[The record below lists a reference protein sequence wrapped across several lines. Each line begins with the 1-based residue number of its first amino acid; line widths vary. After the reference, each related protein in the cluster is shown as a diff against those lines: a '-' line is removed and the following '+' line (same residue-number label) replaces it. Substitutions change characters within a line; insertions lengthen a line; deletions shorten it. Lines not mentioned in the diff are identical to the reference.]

1 MDQVGRRLTRRTHLG
16 VVGLTVGE
24 GQEGHQGTVLGC
36 ASGRQQ
42 LASSGRL
49 NSDPTVI
56 ASCAM
61 LLPLQPGTM
70 QLSCIFESLLEV
82 ALKLLNVSRDQKYLY
97 IQTDEGTRKQSLNW
111 RGVDQLEKKCR
122 SLIGHEIIH
131 TTSGAWD
138 KDVWFQDVI
147 PNKAAQNDVP
157 VGSASSMS
165 FDGQFPLGKTW
176 KSRSVRR
183 IYGPP
188 GTGKTTK
195 LVNIAKAAIQA
206 GIRPEDIGY
215 FAFTNVAA
223 DEARDRIANELDLEP
238 ARFANFSTLHS
249 LTTRM
254 GGNEGKSLCQ
264 KEHLQRFDS
273 NIGTREEWLRAG
285 DPSSVVV
292 RPEHP
297 VLSQY
302 SIMFN
307 RKQEKPT
314 FEGKSLDDAQS
325 ILNRYYGLT
334 IDTSRVDEFAKKY
347 FQEYED
353 FKKSNNLADFNDV
366 VFSVAK
372 ASFPAENIPTFE
384 LLIID
389 EAQDLSALQ
398 WDVVTKLSSKAKE
411 TIIAGDD
418 DQAIM
423 ESFGAAPHLFNEFPT
438 TVPDEVLPVSY
449 RLPRNIKNFVD
460 KHVVPRLGER
470 SNRKHKEWSENVD
483 AVDDGEVIR
492 AVTKKTINPSDKPAP
507 EPLSINKLLRIVEAF
522 KDEEW
527 LIMAPT
533 RATCNQISTGL
544 AALKVPHFC
553 HRQDVLGTD
562 SKIHVQTIHT
572 SKGMGS
578 DNAALVSV
586 SRGDSFLLDKDS
598 RLLYVALTRAKK
610 RLFIANQ

>member
-1 MDQVGRRLTRRTHLG
+1 M
-16 VVGLTVGE
+16 
-24 GQEGHQGTVLGC
+24 
-36 ASGRQQ
+36 
-42 LASSGRL
+42 
-49 NSDPTVI
+49 
-56 ASCAM
+56 
-61 LLPLQPGTM
+61 
-70 QLSCIFESLLEV
+70 
-82 ALKLLNVSRDQKYLY
+82 KLLNVSRDQKYLY
-97 IQTDEGTRKQSLNW
+97 IHTDDGIRKQSLNW

-131 TTSGAWD
+131 STSGDWD
-138 KDVWFQDVI
+138 SNVWFQDVTVI
-147 PNKAAQNDVP
+147 NAEQNIAP
-157 VGSASSMS
+157 PASESHRAS
-165 FDGQFPLGKTW
+165 DGQFPLGKTW
-176 KSRSVRR
+176 ASKSVRR

-195 LVNIAKAAIQA
+195 LVKIAMAAIQG

-223 DEARDRIANELDLEP
+223 DEARDRIANDLDLEP
-238 ARFANFSTLHS
+238 ALFSNFSTLHS

-307 RKQEKPT
+307 RKQQKPN
-314 FEGKSLDDAQS
+314 FDGKSLDDAQS
-325 ILNRYYGLT
+325 ILSRYYGLI
-334 IDTSRVDEFAKKY
+334 IDTQRVEEFAEKY
-347 FQEYED
+347 FQEYEL

-372 ASFPAENIPTFE
+372 ESFPAEKIPTFE

-398 WDVVTKLSSKAKE
+398 WDVVTKLSNRAKE
-411 TIIAGDD
+411 SIIAGDD

-438 TVPDEVLPVSY
+438 TVADEVLPVSY
-449 RLPRNIKNFVD
+449 RLPKNIKNFVD
-460 KHVVPRLGER
+460 KNVVPQLRNR
-470 SNRKHKEWSENVD
+470 SDRKEKEWSENLD
-483 AVDDGEVIR
+483 AIYDGEVIR
-492 AVTKKTINPSDKPAP
+492 SIIKKPINPSDKPEP
-507 EPLSINKLLRIVEAF
+507 EPLSINKLLRIVATRQG
-522 KDEEW
+522 EEW

-544 AALKVPHFC
+544 SALKVQHFC

-562 SKIHVQTIHT
+562 NKIHVQTIHT

-578 DNAALVSV
+578 DNAALVAV
-586 SRGDSFLLDKDS
+586 SRGDIFLLDKDT

-610 RLFIANQ
+610 RLFIANR

>member
-1 MDQVGRRLTRRTHLG
+1 M
-16 VVGLTVGE
+16 
-24 GQEGHQGTVLGC
+24 
-36 ASGRQQ
+36 
-42 LASSGRL
+42 
-49 NSDPTVI
+49 
-56 ASCAM
+56 
-61 LLPLQPGTM
+61 
-70 QLSCIFESLLEV
+70 
-82 ALKLLNVSRDQKYLY
+82 KLINVSRDQKYLY
-97 IQTDEGTRKQSLNW
+97 IQTDEGSRKQSLNW

-138 KDVWFQDVI
+138 KDVWFQDVTL
-147 PNKAAQNDVP
+147 NKAAQNVVP
-157 VGSASSMS
+157 IGSDSSMS
-165 FDGQFPLGKTW
+165 FDGQFSLGKTW
-176 KSRSVRR
+176 ASRSVRR

-195 LVNIAKAAIQA
+195 LVNIAKAAIEG

-223 DEARDRIANELDLEP
+223 DEARDRIANNLDLEP

-285 DPSSVVV
+285 DPFSVVV

-307 RKQEKPT
+307 RKQQKPT
-314 FEGKSLDDAQS
+314 FEGKSLDDALS
-325 ILNRYYGLT
+325 ILSRYYGLI
-334 IDTSRVDEFAKKY
+334 IDTSRVAEFTEKY
-347 FQEYED
+347 FQEYEF

-366 VFSVAK
+366 IFSVAK
-372 ASFPAENIPTFE
+372 ASFPAEKIPTFE

-460 KHVVPRLGER
+460 KHVVPKLGNR
-470 SNRKHKEWSENVD
+470 SDRKHKEWSENVD
-483 AVDDGEVIR
+483 AIDDGEVIR
-492 AVTKKTINPSDKPAP
+492 SITKKAINPSDKPVP
-507 EPLSINKLLRIVEAF
+507 EPLSINKLLRIIEAF

-562 SKIHVQTIHT
+562 NKIHVQTIHT

-586 SRGDSFLLDKDS
+586 SRGDSFLLDKDA

-610 RLFIANQ
+610 RLFIANR

>member
-1 MDQVGRRLTRRTHLG
+1 
-16 VVGLTVGE
+16 
-24 GQEGHQGTVLGC
+24 
-36 ASGRQQ
+36 
-42 LASSGRL
+42 
-49 NSDPTVI
+49 
-56 ASCAM
+56 M

-334 IDTSRVDEFAKKY
+334 IDTSSVDEFAKKY

>member
-1 MDQVGRRLTRRTHLG
+1 
-16 VVGLTVGE
+16 
-24 GQEGHQGTVLGC
+24 
-36 ASGRQQ
+36 
-42 LASSGRL
+42 
-49 NSDPTVI
+49 
-56 ASCAM
+56 M

>member
-1 MDQVGRRLTRRTHLG
+1 M
-16 VVGLTVGE
+16 
-24 GQEGHQGTVLGC
+24 
-36 ASGRQQ
+36 
-42 LASSGRL
+42 
-49 NSDPTVI
+49 
-56 ASCAM
+56 
-61 LLPLQPGTM
+61 
-70 QLSCIFESLLEV
+70 
-82 ALKLLNVSRDQKYLY
+82 KLLNVSRDQKYLY

>member
-1 MDQVGRRLTRRTHLG
+1 M
-16 VVGLTVGE
+16 
-24 GQEGHQGTVLGC
+24 
-36 ASGRQQ
+36 
-42 LASSGRL
+42 
-49 NSDPTVI
+49 
-56 ASCAM
+56 
-61 LLPLQPGTM
+61 
-70 QLSCIFESLLEV
+70 EV
-82 ALKLLNVSRDQKYLY
+82 MMKLFDVSRDQKYLY
-97 IQTDEGTRKQSLNW
+97 IHTDEGTRKQSLNW

-122 SLIGHEIIH
+122 SLVGHEIIH
-131 TTSGAWD
+131 STSGGWD
-138 KDVWFQDVI
+138 SNVWFQDVT
-147 PNKAAQNDVP
+147 PNNANQNIAP
-157 VGSASSMS
+157 PASETHRA
-165 FDGQFPLGKTW
+165 FEDQFPLGKTW
-176 KSRSVRR
+176 ASRSVRR

-195 LVNIAKAAIQA
+195 LVKIAMAAIQE

-223 DEARDRIANELDLEP
+223 DEARDRIAKDLDLEP
-238 ARFANFSTLHS
+238 ARFSNFSTLHS

-307 RKQEKPT
+307 RKQQKPN

-325 ILNRYYGLT
+325 ILSRYYGLI
-334 IDTSRVDEFAKKY
+334 IDTQRVEEFAEKY
-347 FQEYED
+347 FQEYEF

-372 ASFPAENIPTFE
+372 ESFPAEKIPTFE

-389 EAQDLSALQ
+389 EAQDLSSLQ
-398 WDVVTKLSSKAKE
+398 WDVVTKLSNRAKE
-411 TIIAGDD
+411 SIIAGDD

-449 RLPRNIKNFVD
+449 RLPKNIKNFVD
-460 KHVVPRLGER
+460 KNVVPKLRNR
-470 SNRKHKEWSENVD
+470 SDRKEKVWSENLN
-483 AVDDGEVIR
+483 ATHDGEVIR
-492 AVTKKTINPSDKPAP
+492 SIAKKAINPLDKPEP
-507 EPLSINKLLRIVEAF
+507 EPLSINKLLRIVATRQE
-522 KDEEW
+522 EEW

-544 AALKVPHFC
+544 AALKVQHFC

-562 SKIHVQTIHT
+562 NKIQVQTIHT

-578 DNAALVSV
+578 DNAALVAV
-586 SRGDSFLLDKDS
+586 SRGDIFLLDKDT
-598 RLLYVALTRAKK
+598 RLLYVALTRAKM
-610 RLFIANQ
+610 RLFIANR

>member
-1 MDQVGRRLTRRTHLG
+1 M
-16 VVGLTVGE
+16 
-24 GQEGHQGTVLGC
+24 
-36 ASGRQQ
+36 
-42 LASSGRL
+42 
-49 NSDPTVI
+49 
-56 ASCAM
+56 
-61 LLPLQPGTM
+61 
-70 QLSCIFESLLEV
+70 
-82 ALKLLNVSRDQKYLY
+82 KLLNVTRDEKYLY
-97 IQTDEGTRKQSLNW
+97 IHTDEGVRKQSLTW
-111 RGVDQLEKKCR
+111 RGVAQLEMKCR
-122 SLIGHEIIH
+122 SLVNQEIIH
-131 TTSGAWD
+131 TTSGTWD
-138 KDVWFQDVI
+138 KNVWFQDVTLI
-147 PNKAAQNDVP
+147 KPAQNIVP
-157 VGSASSMS
+157 IILDSSMS
-165 FDGQFPLGKTW
+165 FDSQFPLGKTW
-176 KSRSVRR
+176 ASRSVRR

-195 LVNIAKAAIQA
+195 LVNIAKAAIQR
-206 GIRPEDIGY
+206 GIGPEDIGY

-223 DEARDRIANELDLEP
+223 DEARDRIADDLELEP

-273 NIGTREEWLRAG
+273 NISTREEWLRAG

-307 RKQEKPT
+307 RKQQKPT
-314 FEGKSLDDAQS
+314 FEGKSLDDART
-325 ILNRYYGLT
+325 ILSRYYGLI
-334 IDTSRVDEFAKKY
+334 IDTSRVDEFAEKY
-347 FQEYED
+347 FKEYEE

-366 VFSVAK
+366 VLTVAN
-372 ASFPAENIPTFE
+372 ASFPAEKIPTFE

-398 WDVVTKLSSKAKE
+398 WDVVTKLSSKAKV

-423 ESFGAAPHLFNEFPT
+423 ESFGAAPELFNEFPT
-438 TVPDEVLPVSY
+438 TVPDEILPVSY

-460 KHVVPRLGER
+460 KHVVPRLADH

-483 AVDDGEVIR
+483 AIDDGMVIR
-492 AVTKKTINPSDKPAP
+492 TVSKKAINPSDKPEP
-507 EPLSINKLLRIVEAF
+507 EPLSINKLLRIVEALQN
-522 KDEEW
+522 EEW

-553 HRQDVLGTD
+553 QRQDVLGTD
-562 SKIHVQTIHT
+562 TKIQVQTIHT

-578 DNAALVSV
+578 ENAALVSV
-586 SRGDSFLLDKDS
+586 SRGDNFLLDKDT

-610 RLFIANQ
+610 RLFIANR

>member
-1 MDQVGRRLTRRTHLG
+1 M
-16 VVGLTVGE
+16 
-24 GQEGHQGTVLGC
+24 
-36 ASGRQQ
+36 
-42 LASSGRL
+42 
-49 NSDPTVI
+49 
-56 ASCAM
+56 
-61 LLPLQPGTM
+61 
-70 QLSCIFESLLEV
+70 
-82 ALKLLNVSRDQKYLY
+82 KLLDVSRDQKYLY
-97 IQTDEGTRKQSLNW
+97 IHTDDGTRKQSLNW

-122 SLIGHEIIH
+122 SLIGHEIFH
-131 TTSGAWD
+131 STSGAWD
-138 KDVWFQDVI
+138 GNVWFQDVT
-147 PNKAAQNDVP
+147 PNNSEQNLVP
-157 VGSASSMS
+157 PASDSS
-165 FDGQFPLGKTW
+165 RAFDGQFPLGKTW
-176 KSRSVRR
+176 ASKSVKR

-195 LVNIAKAAIQA
+195 LVNIAKAAIQG
-206 GIRPEDIGY
+206 GIDPEDIGY

-223 DEARDRIANELDLEP
+223 DEARDRIANDLDLEP
-238 ARFANFSTLHS
+238 ARFSNFSTLHS

-307 RKQEKPT
+307 RKQQKPS

-325 ILNRYYGLT
+325 ILSRFYGLI
-334 IDTSRVDEFAKKY
+334 IDTQRVEEFAAKY
-347 FQEYED
+347 FQEYEF

-372 ASFPAENIPTFE
+372 ASFPAEKIPTFE

-398 WDVVTKLSSKAKE
+398 WDVVTKLSIRAKE

-423 ESFGAAPHLFNEFPT
+423 ESFGAAPHLFNAFPT

-460 KHVVPRLGER
+460 KNVVPQLKNR
-470 SNRKHKEWSENVD
+470 SDRKHKEWSENVD
-483 AVDDGEVIR
+483 AIDDGEVIR
-492 AVTKKTINPSDKPAP
+492 SITKKAINASDKPEL
-507 EPLSINKLLRIVEAF
+507 EPLSINKLLRIVEAL
-522 KDEEW
+522 KNEEW

-544 AALKVPHFC
+544 TALKVPHFC

-562 SKIHVQTIHT
+562 NKIHVQTIHT

-586 SRGDSFLLDKDS
+586 SRGDNFLLDKDT

-610 RLFIANQ
+610 RLFIANR